1 MFGLELTS
9 QFHYRLGL
17 VGRLMSHAGPLIMF
31 VRDRI
36 VADLHSQI
44 ALQLVV
50 NDDAIGTRLVAYFDL
65 IVDWCDI
72 LK

>member
-1 MFGLELTS
+1 MLGLKFKF

-17 VGRLMSHAGPLIMF
+17 VRRLMPYAGPLIPF
-31 VRDRI
+31 VCDRI

-44 ALQLVV
+44 VLQLVV

>member
-1 MFGLELTS
+1 
-9 QFHYRLGL
+9 
-17 VGRLMSHAGPLIMF
+17 MSHAVPLIVF

-50 NDDAIGTRLVAYFDL
+50 NDDAIGTRLVAHFDL

-72 LK
+72 

>member
-1 MFGLELTS
+1 MPD
-9 QFHYRLGL
+9 
-17 VGRLMSHAGPLIMF
+17 AGPLIPF
-31 VRDRI
+31 VCDRI

-65 IVDWCDI
+65 IVDWCEI